1 MLVKGRIGF
10 DEAYG
15 VIRVPKKWRP
25 CEHMPPDGLGD
36 LPNPDLFD
44 YSA

>member
-1 MLVKGRIGF
+1 MLAKGKSGF
-10 DEAYG
+10 DEAYD
-15 VIRVPKKWRP
+15 VLRVPKKWRLRNP
-25 CEHMPPDGLGD
+25 TTTERFGD